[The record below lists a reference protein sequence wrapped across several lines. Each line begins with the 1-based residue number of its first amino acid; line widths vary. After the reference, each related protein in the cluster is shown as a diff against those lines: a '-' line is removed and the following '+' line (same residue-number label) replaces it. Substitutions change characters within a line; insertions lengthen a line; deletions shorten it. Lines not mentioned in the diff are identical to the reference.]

1 MLRWLGLGGA
11 SLVGYYVWSK
21 ISFWL
26 RERKFK
32 KLVGTEKA
40 PVKSC
45 SYPFGLD
52 LFSII
57 MWHFENQTLPE
68 WVRTEYEKYGNTY
81 TVSMLGSTSISTRE
95 PRNVQAILT
104 SQFKDFGIGP
114 PRIGSF
120 APLLGRGIFSVD
132 GRGWEHSRALLR
144 PQFTKDQ
151 ITQLENMEEH
161 IGTMVECIQTQAD
174 GTVVDLQELFFELTI
189 DSATHFLF
197 GESCQVLKHRLN
209 VLRGEINDTP
219 AGNKFASAFDLA
231 QRHIINRYR
240 LRDYYYMHNPQEFK
254 DANKTC
260 HDFVDK
266 YVYRAIDLHK
276 RGFNAE
282 SEKSGK
288 KRYVFLDEIAKET
301 QDPVVLRD
309 ALTNILLAGRDTT
322 ASLLSFV
329 FYLLVRHPEVEQ
341 KLRAA
346 IKQDFGDKSDAEI
359 LTFHDLKNCKYLR
372 WVIDETLRLYP
383 SVPFN
388 VRSAFEDTT
397 LPLGGGADGKS
408 PIFVPKGTVVE
419 YSVYAMHRR
428 EDVWGADANWFR
440 PERWG
445 EPRNKE
451 GFGNFEFL
459 PFNGGPRI
467 CLGQQFALTE
477 ASYAIVRM
485 FQHFKRF
492 EMAEFNPF
500 LKLNATLTMCV
511 GGKGVLVKC
520 YRD

>member
-1 MLRWLGLGGA
+1 
-11 SLVGYYVWSK
+11 
-21 ISFWL
+21 
-26 RERKFK
+26 
-32 KLVGTEKA
+32 
-40 PVKSC
+40 
-45 SYPFGLD
+45 
-52 LFSII
+52 
-57 MWHFENQTLPE
+57 
-68 WVRTEYEKYGNTY
+68 
-81 TVSMLGSTSISTRE
+81 
-95 PRNVQAILT
+95 
-104 SQFKDFGIGP
+104 
-114 PRIGSF
+114 
-120 APLLGRGIFSVD
+120 
-132 GRGWEHSRALLR
+132 
-144 PQFTKDQ
+144 
-151 ITQLENMEEH
+151 MEEH
-161 IGTMVECIQTQAD
+161 ISTMVGCIQAQGD

-209 VLRGEINDTP
+209 VLRGEINDIP

-266 YVYRAIDLHK
+266 YVYRAIELHK
-276 RGFNAE
+276 RGFNNE

-346 IKQDFGDKSDAEI
+346 IRQDFGDKSDAEI

-520 YRD
+520 YKD